1 MAKFRKHIKYRKHIE
16 NNKTV
21 HVIKRKIG
29 LRNYR
34 FVYKIN
40 FTNPNGNKDE
50 LIVVCM
56 NPSQADDKIS
66 DTTVNMLIEHA
77 YQSDYKGMILLN
89 VFPLY
94 EPNSSNLPKNKDY
107 YSNNTEYQT
116 MMEKNLKFISCVLK
130 KHNTN
135 DVFLAFGRPKG
146 RYMKTGMEKIIDF
159 VVNSKTKNPTI
170 SVSKINGFDYYH
182 HPKSLPSKS
191 RSSNKKQFILDLLDT
206 EELSNSKSSL

>member
-1 MAKFRKHIKYRKHIE
+1 MAKYRKHIE

-21 HVIKRKIG
+21 YVIKRKQTY
-29 LRNYR
+29 NYR

-40 FTNPNGNKDE
+40 FTNPKGNKDE

-56 NPSQADDKIS
+56 NPSKADDKIS

-107 YSNNTEYQT
+107 SNNTEYQT

-135 DVFLAFGRPKG
+135 DVLLAFGRPY
-146 RYMKTGMEKIIDF
+146 RTYMKTGMEKIIDF

-170 SVSKINGFDYYH
+170 SVLKIKGFDYYH
-182 HPKSLPSKS
+182 HPKSLPLKS
-191 RSSNKKQFILDLLDT
+191 RSSNQFNLDSLDT
-206 EELSNSKSSL
+206 KELSNSKSSL